1 MLCSSPSQNWGCFFQ
16 FYSWIFLSSISWLI
30 WPHTLCVGGGYLH
43 LLTIDMMKYFS
54 KRWNIFR
61 WRGPSWLRGRERRWP
76 SEHHERRQ
84 QCKRRRGDHHHLE
97 TPLPGRQTIGQTL
110 HMQQNMSVFTT
121 AFLSLNISH
130 NDIIVLR
137 GCLSSSFNFTCPNN
151 ASFPGR
157 CSKHALDYT
166 TLWGVKIKICSN
178 NKSPLKRSYWDN
190 KIWSV

>member
-1 MLCSSPSQNWGCFFQ
+1 
-16 FYSWIFLSSISWLI
+16 
-30 WPHTLCVGGGYLH
+30 
-43 LLTIDMMKYFS
+43 MKLGPRRNYHEG
-54 KRWNIFR
+54 RAALRHYTNQTAR
-61 WRGPSWLRGRERRWP
+61 PSWLLRRHP
-76 SEHHERRQ
+76 NFTSTYLLRDCTTSPINRFAA
-84 QCKRRRGDHHHLE
+84 L
-97 TPLPGRQTIGQTL
+97 TIGQTF
-110 HMQQNMSVFTT
+110 HMQQNMSVFTA
-121 AFLSLNISH
+121 AFLLLNISH

-190 KIWSV
+190 KIWSVWIFLEYSLILFHYKVVRL

>member
-61 WRGPSWLRGRERRWP
+61 WRGPSRLRGRERRWP

-97 TPLPGRQTIGQTL
+97 TPLPGRQTIGQTF
-110 HMQQNMSVFTT
+110 HMQQNICLFLPLLFCHSIFPTMILLFWEDVSAAALISLVPIMPHFLGGAPNMLWTT
-121 AFLSLNISH
+121 PRYEA
-130 NDIIVLR
+130 
-137 GCLSSSFNFTCPNN
+137 
-151 ASFPGR
+151 
-157 CSKHALDYT
+157 
-166 TLWGVKIKICSN
+166 
-178 NKSPLKRSYWDN
+178 
-190 KIWSV
+190 